1 MTSDSSSF
9 FAQRRARYLRRPLLP
24 LVAALLYASLLWG
37 CASDRPVTQEQTGL
51 MVGAVVGGL
60 LGSQVGEGSGRTA
73 ATIVGTMLGA
83 AVGGNVGRSMDDSD
97 RRKTAHS
104 LETLRS
110 GVQSRWRNPDSGNE
124 YTVVPMRTWETAQGP
139 CREYEVQA
147 VVARRMESVTGT
159 ACRDPNGAW
168 RVQD

>member
-1 MTSDSSSF
+1 MTSETHSKTIPQ
-9 FAQRRARYLRRPLLP
+9 AGIRAGSRTATALVAV
-24 LVAALLYASLLWG
+24 VAALALAG
-37 CASDRPVTQEQTGL
+37 CAGDPSRQQEQTGL

-60 LGSQVGEGSGRTA
+60 LGSQVGEGSGQTV
-73 ATIVGTMLGA
+73 ATILGTMIGA

-104 LETLRS
+104 LETLRT
-110 GVQSRWRNPDSGNE
+110 GVQSRWRNPDTGNE

-147 VVARRMESVTGT
+147 IIARRMESVLGT
-159 ACRDPNGAW
+159 ACRQGDGSW